1 MKFFK
6 RRVKGYA
13 ITLEV
18 IFTLMIFSIFVSM
31 TMFTMTA
38 LDSQRYM
45 NSILTSTLIQGAKS
59 GGFNNSYTRINGL
72 GDIQY
77 TAQREID
84 KLNEI
89 LGDPKIECGPDVITR
104 PGEKVWC
111 TIDWQYPGIV
121 LWGAPSSDD
130 NLSIGATKKTMRV
143 EMDPLVLP
151 GNLIK

>member
-59 GGFNNSYTRINGL
+59 GGFNNSYTIINGL

-77 TAQREID
+77 TAQKEID
-84 KLNEI
+84 KLNKI
-89 LGDPKIECGPDVITR
+89 LGSPKIECIPDVVK
-104 PGEKVWC
+104 PGDKVRC
-111 TIDWQYPGIV
+111 TIKWKYPGIV
-121 LWGAPSSDD
+121 LWGAPSSGDY
-130 NLSIGATKKTMRV
+130 LSIGATEKTMSV

-151 GNLIK
+151 GKLIN